1 MNNRG
6 RKKKEKNRGKKKK
19 HFGVCE
25 RQIGSDR
32 AACVAITTQW

>member
-6 RKKKEKNRGKKKK
+6 RKKEKKRKKK
-19 HFGVCE
+19 HFRVCE